1 MKNQSKK
8 EENAYETKQ
17 ISEEMAVALPCSG
30 DGRCFHDRAGGVMDK
45 TAEVSAAMIGGYGE
59 RDSIYFHFA
68 NDMHPSGLPGDF
80 FVMTDG
86 TQEVLVETI
95 EVYIHVTSGTGI
107 YVKNPTAH
115 PDVERGWVD
124 SITSE
129 GNDNLQVA
137 FSRDEFVS
145 EGR

>member
-1 MKNQSKK
+1 
-8 EENAYETKQ
+8 
-17 ISEEMAVALPCSG
+17 
-30 DGRCFHDRAGGVMDK
+30 
-45 TAEVSAAMIGGYGE
+45 MIGGYGE

-107 YVKNPTAH
+107 YVKDPTAH

>member
-1 MKNQSKK
+1 ML
-8 EENAYETKQ
+8 TKQ
-17 ISEEMAVALPCSG
+17 NKFRKKWLSLCLAVAMVVASMTGPGALWIKP
-30 DGRCFHDRAGGVMDK
+30 
-45 TAEVSAAMIGGYGE
+45 AEVSAAMIGGYGE
-59 RDSIYFHFA
+59 KDSIYFHFA

-107 YVKNPTAH
+107 YVKDPTAH